1 MTETHL
7 SRLRPHCGTL
17 ISVQV
22 NFSKMRPPTLQQ
34 ITFISSMGVEVMILS
49 SSSKTGQAEVEK

>member
-1 MTETHL
+1 MRENHL

-22 NFSKMRPPTLQQ
+22 DFSTMRPSALQQ
-34 ITFISSMGVEVMILS
+34 ITFISAMAVEVMILS
-49 SSSKTGQAEVEK
+49 SSSKIGQAEVEQ

>member
-17 ISVQV
+17 MSVKV
-22 NFSKMRPPTLQQ
+22 DFSTMRPLE
-34 ITFISSMGVEVMILS
+34 IIFISSMGVEVMIL
-49 SSSKTGQAEVEK
+49 GD

>member
-7 SRLRPHCGTL
+7 SRLIAHCGTL
-17 ISVQV
+17 MSVKV
-22 NFSKMRPPTLQQ
+22 DFCTMRPPTLKQ

-49 SSSKTGQAEVEK
+49 SSSKTRQAEAEQ

>member
-7 SRLRPHCGTL
+7 SRLIAHCGTL
-17 ISVQV
+17 MSVKV
-22 NFSKMRPPTLQQ
+22 DFCTMRPPTLQQ

-49 SSSKTGQAEVEK
+49 SSSKTGQAEAEQ

>member
-1 MTETHL
+1 MRENHL

-22 NFSKMRPPTLQQ
+22 NFSTMRPLALQQ
-34 ITFISSMGVEVMILS
+34 ITFISSMTVEVMILS
-49 SSSKTGQAEVEK
+49 SSSKTGQAEAEK

>member
-1 MTETHL
+1 MSENIL
-7 SRLRPHCGTL
+7 FRLRPYCGTL

-22 NFSKMRPPTLQQ
+22 NFSTMRLPTLEQ

-49 SSSKTGQAEVEK
+49 SSSKTGQAEAEH